1 MVSPKT
7 VTKGP
12 GRLLQQILKI
22 VSKEI
27 LFKMSGA
34 GGRPNLVKGKVMEN
48 VVCPGGHQCPEG
60 MTCCIL
66 SSREWGC
73 CPFPNAVCC
82 SDRLH
87 CCPEGY
93 TCHVSSRTCI
103 KDGETIPVFQ
113 TRPTAWLKG
122 KNVVCPDEVSECPDN
137 STCCQLHSGDWRCC
151 PFPKAVCC
159 SDDKHCCPENHTCD
173 ITHQL
178 CKKEGRTMLMSLKT
192 PALSRTTELANV
204 VCPDEESECPEGETC
219 CQLPSGAYGCC
230 PLPEAVCCNDKLHC
244 CPHGYTCDLAAQ
256 TCSQGIVSFPL
267 ALKKKSL
274 KRVNEVNRKLLTLK
288 TPAVIISPKNIV
300 CPSGI
305 VKCLEDQTC
314 CKLNTGGY
322 GCCPLPNAVCCS
334 DGEHCCPHGYT
345 CNISTGSCTQGDK
358 SFALFQKT
366 LALKLTSRKE
376 AIVCPDRQTRCPNG
390 YTCCRISRYRYGCCP
405 LPNAVC
411 CSDFIHCCPNGHTCN
426 LSNGTCQQ
434 GRKTVSLS
442 KKVPAFTSR
451 LGNSG
456 NKGELFK
463 TVVIASSLTSIEKVS
478 NIICPDG
485 SECPDSSTC
494 CEISSGGYGCC
505 PYQYAVCC
513 SDLIHCCPNGYTCNL
528 SSGTCQQGRKTVSL
542 SKKIPALNSRLGNS
556 GNKGELFK
564 TVVIAPSLTSIEKV
578 SNIICPDGSECPD
591 SSTCCEINS
600 GGYGCCPYQYAVC
613 CSDLI
618 HCCPNGYTCNLSNG
632 TCQQGRKTVS
642 LSKKIPALNSRLG
655 NSGNKGELFKT
666 VVIAPSL
673 TSIEKVSNIICPD
686 GSECPDSST
695 CCEISSGGYGCCPY
709 QYAVCCSDLIHCCP
723 NGYTCNLSNGTCQ
736 QGRKTVSL
744 SKKIP
749 ALNSRLGNS
758 GNKGELFKTVVI
770 ASSLTSS
777 EKVTNIICPDGSEC
791 PDSTTCC
798 EISSGG
804 YGCCPLPE
812 AVCCSDMI
820 HCCPNGYICLSNGS
834 CQQGRKTVPLSKKIP
849 ALNSRLGNS
858 GNKGEL
864 FKTVVIASSLTSSEK
879 VTNII
884 CPDGS
889 ECPDSTT
896 CCEISSG
903 GYGCCPLP
911 EAVCCSDMIH
921 CCPNG
926 YICLSNGSCQQGRKT
941 VPLSKKIPALNSRL
955 GNSGNKGELFK
966 TVVIASSLTSS
977 EKVTNIICP
986 DGSECPDSTTCC
998 EISSGG
1004 YGCCPLPEAVCCS
1017 DMIHCCPNG
1026 YICLSNGSCQQGRK
1040 TVPLSKKIPALNSRL
1055 GNSGN
1060 KGELFKT
1067 VVIASSLTSSEK
1079 VTNIICP
1086 DGSECPDSTTCCEIS
1101 SGGYGCCPLPEAVCC
1116 SDMIH
1121 CCPNGYICLSN
1132 GSCQQ
1137 GRKTVPLSKKIPA
1150 LNSRLGNSGNKGEL
1164 FKTVV
1169 IASSLTSSEKVT
1181 NIICPDGSE
1190 CPDSTTCCEI
1200 SSGGY
1205 GCCPLPEAVCC
1216 SDMIH
1221 CCPNGYICLS
1231 NGSCQQGR
1239 KTVPL
1244 SKKIPALNSRIG
1256 SNNNNEELFET
1267 VGIASSL
1274 SSDEKVSSITC
1285 PGGKLVCSDSS
1296 TCCKTGTGGYGCCP
1310 LPNAVCCS
1318 DGVHCCPNGYG
1329 CNLSA
1334 GTCEPRRETQGKKVG
1349 ALVNIPAVLIRTGWC
1364 ITWPM

>member
-334 DGEHCCPHGYT
+334 DGEHCCPYGYT

-376 AIVCPDRQTRCPNG
+376 AIVCPDRQTTCPNG
-390 YTCCRISRYRYGCCP
+390 CTCCRISRYRYGCCP

-494 CEISSGGYGCC
+494 CEIS
-505 PYQYAVCC
+505 
-513 SDLIHCCPNGYTCNL
+513 
-528 SSGTCQQGRKTVSL
+528 
-542 SKKIPALNSRLGNS
+542 
-556 GNKGELFK
+556 
-564 TVVIAPSLTSIEKV
+564 
-578 SNIICPDGSECPD
+578 
-591 SSTCCEINS
+591 S

-758 GNKGELFKTVVI
+758 GNKGELFKTVRI
-770 ASSLTSS
+770 ASSLTSI
-777 EKVTNIICPDGSEC
+777 EKVSNIICPDGSEC
-791 PDSTTCC
+791 PDSSTCC

-804 YGCCPLPE
+804 YGCCPYQY
-812 AVCCSDMI
+812 AVCCSDLI
-820 HCCPNGYICLSNGS
+820 HCCPNGYTCNLSNGT
-834 CQQGRKTVPLSKKIP
+834 CQQGRKTVSLSKKIPALNSRLGNSGNKGELFKTVVIAPSLTSIEKVSNIICPDGSECPDSSTCCEISSGGYGCCPYQYAVCCSDLIHCCPNGYTCNLSNGTCQQGRKTVSLSKKIPALNSRLGNSGNKGELFKTVRIASSLTSIEKVSNIICPDGSECPDSSTCCEISSGGYGCCPYQYAVCCSDLIHCCPNGYTCNLSNGTCQQGRKTVSLSKKIP

-864 FKTVVIASSLTSSEK
+864 FKTVVIASSLTSIEK
-879 VTNII
+879 VSNII

-889 ECPDSTT
+889 ECPDSST

-903 GYGCCPLP
+903 GYGCCPYQY
-911 EAVCCSDMIH
+911 AVCCSDRKH

-926 YICLSNGSCQQGRKT
+926 YTCNLSNGTCQQGRKT
-941 VPLSKKIPALNSRL
+941 VSLSKKIPALNSRL
-955 GNSGNKGELFK
+955 G
-966 TVVIASSLTSS
+966 SSS
-977 EKVTNIICP
+977 
-986 DGSECPDSTTCC
+986 
-998 EISSGG
+998 
-1004 YGCCPLPEAVCCS
+1004 
-1017 DMIHCCPNG
+1017 
-1026 YICLSNGSCQQGRK
+1026 
-1040 TVPLSKKIPALNSRL
+1040 
-1055 GNSGN
+1055 
-1060 KGELFKT
+1060 
-1067 VVIASSLTSSEK
+1067 
-1079 VTNIICP
+1079 
-1086 DGSECPDSTTCCEIS
+1086 
-1101 SGGYGCCPLPEAVCC
+1101 
-1116 SDMIH
+1116 
-1121 CCPNGYICLSN
+1121 
-1132 GSCQQ
+1132 
-1137 GRKTVPLSKKIPA
+1137 
-1150 LNSRLGNSGNKGEL
+1150 
-1164 FKTVV
+1164 
-1169 IASSLTSSEKVT
+1169 
-1181 NIICPDGSE
+1181 
-1190 CPDSTTCCEI
+1190 
-1200 SSGGY
+1200 
-1205 GCCPLPEAVCC
+1205 
-1216 SDMIH
+1216 
-1221 CCPNGYICLS
+1221 
-1231 NGSCQQGR
+1231 
-1239 KTVPL
+1239 
-1244 SKKIPALNSRIG
+1244 
-1256 SNNNNEELFET
+1256 NNEELFET

-1274 SSDEKVSSITC
+1274 SSDEKVNSITC

-1310 LPNAVCCS
+1310 LPDAVCCS
-1318 DGVHCCPNGYG
+1318 DGVHCCPNGYR

-1334 GTCEPRRETQGKKVG
+1334 GTCEPRRQTQGKKVG
-1349 ALVNIPAVLIRTGWC
+1349 VLVNIPAVLIRTGWC
-1364 ITWPM
+1364 TTWPM